1 MFSCLLLLL
10 LVLVKCHQDK
20 FHPYGYIGYL
30 LMEYFPLG
38 SITTNLKKFQ
48 HDKGERLK
56 TLNQLSWEIEKMEAD
71 MREKENRTDDEFGKY
86 RKQWCSLKRQKEKV
100 AAWCQHI
107 IRGVME
113 TIRKLHER
121 KLMHLDIK
129 GMSLQIQHPVT
140 TTTRAKQ

>member
-1 MFSCLLLLL
+1 
-10 LVLVKCHQDK
+10 
-20 FHPYGYIGYL
+20 
-30 LMEYFPLG
+30 MEYFPLG
-38 SITTNLKKFQ
+38 SITANLKKFQ

-56 TLNQLSWEIEKMEAD
+56 TLNQLSWEIENMEAD
-71 MREKENRTDDEFGKY
+71 MREKENRTDNEFGKY

-129 GMSLQIQHPVT
+129 GSYVITNAVSL
-140 TTTRAKQ
+140 

>member
-38 SITTNLKKFQ
+38 SITANLKKFQ
-48 HDKGERLK
+48 DDEGEKLK

-86 RKQWCSLKRQKEKV
+86 RKQWCLLKRQKEKV

-129 GMSLQIQHPVT
+129 GSYVITNTVYL
-140 TTTRAKQ
+140 